1 MTNEINFDATKLY
14 LKQIGEIPL
23 LDKEEEK
30 RLCALAIRG
39 DAAAKDL
46 LIRHNLRLVVSIAKK
61 YKGLG
66 IPFLDLIQEG
76 NIGLIKSV
84 DKFNVERGCRFSTHA
99 TWWIRQAI
107 SRALSNQS
115 RTIRIPAHMS
125 ELLAKIKKASNELS
139 LTLGQEPTE
148 EEIAEYLKIDIDK
161 IQVALDTSKSVT
173 SLDTPVGDDEDTNL
187 GELIADDNSTDPL
200 HSLMKEANKQ
210 IIKDV
215 FSTLN
220 PKEAEVLRLRFGIE
234 EDEPKT
240 LEEVGEHFSLTR
252 ERIRQIETK
261 ALRKL
266 RHPARAQAMKE
277 CLI

>member
-139 LTLGQEPTE
+139 FTLGQEPTE

-266 RHPARAQAMKE
+266 RHPARAQAIKE

>member
-30 RLCALAIRG
+30 RLCALAVKG
-39 DAAAKDL
+39 DKTAKDL

-84 DKFNVERGCRFSTHA
+84 DKFDIKKNCRFSTHA
-99 TWWIRQAI
+99 TWWVRQAI

-125 ELLAKIKKASNELS
+125 ELLMKIKKARLELEQKI
-139 LTLGQEPTE
+139 GQEPSE
-148 EEIAEYLKIDIDK
+148 EEIAQYLGIELEK
-161 IQVALDTSKSVT
+161 IQVALDMSKSIT
-173 SLDTPVGDDEDTNL
+173 SLDTPVGEDEDTNL
-187 GELIADDNSTDPL
+187 GDLIASDSSTDPL
-200 HSLMKEANKQ
+200 HEILKETNKE
-210 IIKDV
+210 IIKNV
-215 FSTLN
+215 FNTLK
-220 PKEAEVLRLRFGIE
+220 PKEAEILLMRFGVE
-234 EDEPKT
+234 TEEPKT

-266 RHPARAQAMKE
+266 RHPIRSEALKE
-277 CLI
+277 CLM

>member
-23 LDKEEEK
+23 LDKEKEK

-84 DKFNVERGCRFSTHA
+84 DKFSAERGCRFSTHA

-148 EEIAEYLKIDIDK
+148 KEIAKYLKIDIDK

-215 FSTLN
+215 FNTLN

-266 RHPARAQAMKE
+266 RHPARAQAIKE

>member
-84 DKFNVERGCRFSTHA
+84 DKFSAERGCRFSTHA

-107 SRALSNQS
+107 SRALANQS

-139 LTLGQEPTE
+139 LALGQEPTE
-148 EEIAEYLKIDIDK
+148 KEIAEYLKIDIDK

-266 RHPARAQAMKE
+266 RHPARAQAIKE
-277 CLI
+277 CLV

>member
-30 RLCALAIRG
+30 RLCALAIKG

-84 DKFNVERGCRFSTHA
+84 DKFSAERGCRFSTHA

-107 SRALSNQS
+107 SRALANQS
-115 RTIRIPAHMS
+115 RTIRIPAHIS
-125 ELLAKIKKASNELS
+125 ELISKIKKVSAEITQS
-139 LTLGQEPTE
+139 TGKEPSE
-148 EEIAEYLKIDIDK
+148 EQIAEILGVKVDK
-161 IQVALDTSKSVT
+161 VQVALDMSQTT
-173 SLDTPVGDDEDTNL
+173 ASLDTPVGDDEENNL
-187 GELIADDNSTDPL
+187 GSLIANDNSVNPL
-200 HSLMKEANKQ
+200 FKVLEEANRQ
-210 IIKDV
+210 IIEDV
-215 FSTLN
+215 FSTLKD
-220 PKEAEVLRLRFGIE
+220 KEAEVLRQRFGFAD
-234 EDEPKT
+234 DEPKT
-240 LEEVGEHFSLTR
+240 LGEVGEKLSLTK

-261 ALRKL
+261 AMRKL
-266 RHPARAQAMKE
+266 RHPARAAILME
-277 CLI
+277 CY

>member
-84 DKFNVERGCRFSTHA
+84 DKFSAERGCRFSTHA

-148 EEIAEYLKIDIDK
+148 KEIAEYLKIDIDK

-187 GELIADDNSTDPL
+187 GELIADDNSTNPL

-266 RHPARAQAMKE
+266 RHPARAQAIKE